1 MSTANGIAAEAIVEQ
16 TGVGDFL
23 RRFVHTRSAVLG
35 FVLVTFALAVALL
48 SPWIAPLDFSR
59 TNMAFIWEPPG
70 HDFRLGTDALG
81 RDVLSRLI
89 VGAAV
94 SLVVA
99 LSVLAIA
106 LVVGT
111 TAGMAAAWYGG
122 WFDALVMRTA
132 DITFAFPDL
141 IIAILVA
148 AMLGPG
154 IPTVILSL
162 SIVSWPGIARLTR
175 SLVLSL
181 RNELFVDAAI
191 VCGTQPA
198 TILLRH
204 CLPNIVP
211 ALIVRAS
218 VGVGFVVMAEAT
230 LSFLGLGVQEPL
242 PSWGGMIRDGLP
254 ALRTDPHLALAA
266 GAALGVT
273 IIGFNLLGDGLR
285 DLLDPRIRER

>member
-1 MSTANGIAAEAIVEQ
+1 MSASAEEITEPS
-16 TGVGDFL
+16 GVGDFL
-23 RRFVHTRSAVLG
+23 QRFVRSRSALLGSMLVLAAL
-35 FVLVTFALAVALL
+35 LVAFL
-48 SPWIAPLDFSR
+48 SPWIAPNDFSR

-70 HDFRLGTDALG
+70 AAFALGTDALG
-81 RDVLSRLI
+81 RDVVSRLI

-106 LVVGT
+106 LIVGT
-111 TAGMAAAWYGG
+111 AAGMVAAWRGG
-122 WFDALVMRTA
+122 WFDSLVMRTA

-141 IIAILVA
+141 IIAILIA

-181 RNELFVDAAI
+181 RHELFVDAAI
-191 VCGTQPA
+191 VSGTPPA
-198 TILLRH
+198 MILLRH

-218 VGVGFVVMAEAT
+218 VGVGFVIMAEAT

-266 GAALGVT
+266 GAALGLT

>member
-1 MSTANGIAAEAIVEQ
+1 MNRSAEAVVEP
-16 TGVGDFL
+16 TGASDFL
-23 RRFVHTRSAVLG
+23 RRFVRTRSAVLG
-35 FVLVTFALAVALL
+35 LLLVAFAVGVALL
-48 SPWIAPLDFSR
+48 SPWIAPHDFSR

-70 HDFRLGTDALG
+70 QDYVLGADALG

-94 SLVVA
+94 SLTVA
-99 LSVLAIA
+99 VSVLAIA
-106 LVVGT
+106 LLIGT
-111 TAGMAAAWYGG
+111 AAGMAAAWYGG
-122 WFDALVMRTA
+122 WFDSLVMRSA

-141 IIAILVA
+141 IIAILIA
-148 AMLGPG
+148 AMMGPG

-162 SIVSWPGIARLTR
+162 AIVSWPGIARLTR

-181 RNELFVDAAI
+181 RSELFVDAAI
-191 VCGTQPA
+191 VSGTPTR

-254 ALRTDPHLALAA
+254 TLRSEPHLALAA
-266 GAALGVT
+266 GAALGLT

>member
-1 MSTANGIAAEAIVEQ
+1 MSSAADAISEP
-16 TGVGDFL
+16 TGASDFL
-23 RRFVHTRSAVLG
+23 RRFLHTRSAMLG
-35 FVLVTFALAVALL
+35 FALVALAVLVAVL
-48 SPWIAPLDFSR
+48 SPWITPNDFSR
-59 TNMAFIWEPPG
+59 TNMVFIWEPPG
-70 HDFRLGTDALG
+70 KDFVLGTDALG

-111 TAGMAAAWYGG
+111 TLGMAAAWRGG

-141 IIAILVA
+141 IIAILIA

-162 SIVSWPGIARLTR
+162 ALVSWPGIARLTR

-181 RNELFVDAAI
+181 RHELFVDAAL
-191 VCGTQPA
+191 VCGTPAA

-254 ALRTDPHLALAA
+254 SLRSEPHLALAA
-266 GAALGVT
+266 GTALGVT

-285 DLLDPRIRER
+285 DLLDPRIKER

>member
-1 MSTANGIAAEAIVEQ
+1 MSTHAEAIVEQ
-16 TGVGDFL
+16 TGVGEFL
-23 RRFVHTRSAVLG
+23 RRFLRTRSAVLG
-35 FVLVTFALAVALL
+35 LLLVSTAVLVAVL

-70 HDFRLGTDALG
+70 QDFLLGTDAVG
-81 RDVLSRLI
+81 RDVVSRLI

-99 LSVLAIA
+99 LSVLLIA

-111 TAGMAAAWYGG
+111 LAGMTAAWYGG
-122 WFDALVMRTA
+122 WFDGLVMRTA

-141 IIAILVA
+141 IIAILIA

-162 SIVSWPGIARLTR
+162 AIVSWPGIARLTR

-191 VCGTQPA
+191 VSGTPPLV
-198 TILLRH
+198 ILLRH

-266 GAALGVT
+266 GAALGLT

-285 DLLDPRIRER
+285 DLLDPHIRER

>member
-1 MSTANGIAAEAIVEQ
+1 MSVQTSAAAEAIVEP
-16 TGVGDFL
+16 TGFADFVRRFL
-23 RRFVHTRSAVLG
+23 RTRSAVLG
-35 FVLVTFALAVALL
+35 FVLVALAIGVAVL
-48 SPWIAPLDFSR
+48 SPWITPNDYSR

-70 HDFRLGTDALG
+70 QDYVFGSDALG

-111 TAGMAAAWYGG
+111 VAGMLAAWYGG
-122 WFDALVMRTA
+122 WFDGLVMRTA

-141 IIAILVA
+141 IIAILIA

-162 SIVSWPGIARLTR
+162 ALVSWPGIARLTR

-181 RNELFVDAAI
+181 RHELFVDAAL
-191 VCGTQPA
+191 VCGTRPI

-254 ALRTDPHLALAA
+254 ALRSDPHLALAA
-266 GAALGVT
+266 GVALGLT

>member
-1 MSTANGIAAEAIVEQ
+1 MSAQAETIVEQ

-23 RRFVHTRSAVLG
+23 RRFLHTRSAVIGL
-35 FVLVTFALAVALL
+35 VLVATAVTVALL
-48 SPWIAPLDFSR
+48 SPWIAPFDFSR

-70 HDFRLGTDALG
+70 QDFILGTDALG
-81 RDVLSRLI
+81 RDVVSRLI

-106 LVVGT
+106 LVIGT
-111 TAGMAAAWYGG
+111 LAGMTAAWYGG
-122 WFDALVMRTA
+122 WFDSVVMRTA

-141 IIAILVA
+141 IIAILIA

-191 VCGTQPA
+191 VSGTPPLV
-198 TILLRH
+198 ILLRH

-266 GAALGVT
+266 GAALGLT

>member
-1 MSTANGIAAEAIVEQ
+1 MNGSAEAIIDS
-16 TGVGDFL
+16 TGATDFL
-23 RRFVHTRSAVLG
+23 RRFVRTRSAMLG
-35 FVLVTFALAVALL
+35 LILVALAVGVALL
-48 SPWIAPLDFSR
+48 SPWIAPHDFSR
-59 TNMAFIWEPPG
+59 TNMAFIWELPG
-70 HDFRLGTDALG
+70 QDYVLGADALG

-94 SLVVA
+94 SLTVA
-99 LSVLAIA
+99 VSVLAIA
-106 LVVGT
+106 LLIGT
-111 TAGMAAAWYGG
+111 AAGMVAAWYGG
-122 WFDALVMRTA
+122 WFDSLVMRSA

-141 IIAILVA
+141 IIAILIA
-148 AMLGPG
+148 AMMGPG

-162 SIVSWPGIARLTR
+162 AIVSWPGIARLTR

-181 RNELFVDAAI
+181 RSELFVDAAI
-191 VCGTQPA
+191 VSGTPTR

-254 ALRTDPHLALAA
+254 TLRSEPHLALAA
-266 GAALGVT
+266 GTALGLT

>member
-1 MSTANGIAAEAIVEQ
+1 MNSATIAAEAIVEQ
-16 TGVGDFL
+16 TGLRDFL
-23 RRFVHTRSAVLG
+23 RRFLQTRSAVLG
-35 FVLVTFALAVALL
+35 LVLVATSVLVALL
-48 SPWIAPLDFSR
+48 SPWIAPVDFSR

-70 HDFRLGTDALG
+70 QDFLLGTDALG
-81 RDVLSRLI
+81 RDVVSRLI

-106 LVVGT
+106 LVIGT
-111 TAGMAAAWYGG
+111 TAGMTAAWYGG
-122 WFDALVMRTA
+122 WFDSFVMRSA

-154 IPTVILSL
+154 IATVILSL

-191 VCGTQPA
+191 VCGTPPLV
-198 TILLRH
+198 ILLRH

-242 PSWGGMIRDGLP
+242 PSWGGMIRDGVP

-266 GAALGVT
+266 GAALGLT